1 MGQLWAENL
10 SAVNLSATEPV
21 GHKPVGMSDACRQD
35 FNGGLGSDKGKGVL
49 IGE

>member
-10 SAVNLSATEPV
+10 SAVNLSATE
-21 GHKPVGMSDACRQD
+21 PVGMSDACRQD